1 MQKTS
6 HFIWIEINSYLL
18 SDIFTKIYKY
28 LIDNNITEI
37 ISFQNPLST
46 HITLYYLGEK
56 IDETEIS
63 NIKNIIKD
71 FDIKHDIF
79 IEWFEYFKNWK
90 WDHFLLYLKPK
101 SDISFKLF
109 KDNLHKK
116 YQKSEIYEN
125 NLEFIPHISIFKIN
139 NFEIFKIHQKEIE
152 NIIND
157 EINKIYDKNINSQ
170 KIHIYAVNSNFTPEI
185 QIKL

>member
-18 SDIFTKIYKY
+18 SDIFIKVYNYLKI
-28 LIDNNITEI
+28 NSITEI

-46 HITLYYLGEK
+46 HITLYYLDEK
-56 IDETEIS
+56 IDGVEIS

-71 FDIKHDIF
+71 FDIKSDIF
-79 IEWFEYFKNWK
+79 INWFEYFKNWN
-90 WDHFLLYLKPK
+90 WDNFLLYLKTK
-101 SDISFKLF
+101 SKIDFKF
-109 KDNLHKK
+109 FRDNLHKK

-152 NIIND
+152 KIINE
-157 EINKIYDKNINSQ
+157 EINKIYDKNINSK
-170 KIHIYAVNSNFTPEI
+170 KIYLYAANSNFTSEI

>member
-37 ISFQNPLST
+37 ISFQNLLST
-46 HITLYYLGEK
+46 HITLYYLDEK
-56 IDETEIS
+56 INGVEIS
-63 NIKNIIKD
+63 NIKKFIKN

-79 IEWFEYFKNWK
+79 IDWFKYFKNWN
-90 WDHFLLYLKPK
+90 WNNFLLYLKPK
-101 SDISFKLF
+101 SDINFKF
-109 KDNLHKK
+109 FRDNLHKK

-170 KIHIYAVNSNFTPEI
+170 KIYLYAVNSKFLQEI